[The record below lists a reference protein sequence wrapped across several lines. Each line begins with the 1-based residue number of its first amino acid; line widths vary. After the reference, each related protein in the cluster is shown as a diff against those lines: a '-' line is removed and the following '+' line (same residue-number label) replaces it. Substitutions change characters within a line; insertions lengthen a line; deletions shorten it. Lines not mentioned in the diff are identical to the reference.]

1 MKRSLKAKLILS
13 YLAVALLTVLVVSVL
28 IRVTSGQSLMNLVVQ
43 QETADLK
50 NAVQVYYTEFGT
62 LEGFSDYYRFT
73 TITGLDFG
81 MMDHMDRP
89 PMDRDIRVLH
99 GLVDT
104 DEVTLIPFG
113 GFKIGDQVGDEFMKQ
128 AIAVEVDGKTIAYIL
143 PETKYQFALSAE
155 EQLFIRRT
163 NLAIGLAALAGIATA
178 VIIGFLLAGRLI
190 RPIRRLTAASQQMA
204 VGDLQQQVPV
214 TSQDEMGQL
223 TTTFNKM
230 SADLFEADQKR
241 KRMTADITHD
251 LSTPL
256 QIISGYIEM
265 LEGSEVSLSPERIEV
280 IKTEIE
286 HLRRLVGD
294 MTTLT
299 QAESGG
305 IDMQLQPIDPASL
318 LENIRRTYEPLTR
331 QQGINLVVETGENLS
346 QINVDEGRMIQVL
359 KNLVD
364 NALRYT
370 PQGGTI
376 RISAEITDKV
386 HLCVTDSGNGID
398 PEDMPYV
405 FDRFYRAD
413 KIRTG
418 NAGKSGLGLAIC
430 KALVEAQGGT
440 ITVESAGKGQG
451 TTFRI
456 SLPPAEQLI
465 LQNGKPGVQ

>member
-1 MKRSLKAKLILS
+1 MKHSIKAKLILS

-43 QETADLK
+43 QETAELR
-50 NAVQVYYTEFGT
+50 NAVQIYYSEVGS
-62 LEGFSDYYRFT
+62 LDGFANYYMFT

-89 PMDRDIRVLH
+89 PTDRNVRLLH
-99 GLVDT
+99 GLVDANRI
-104 DEVTLIPFG
+104 VLIPSAG
-113 GFKIGDQVGDEFMKQ
+113 LKVGDTVTEESMKQ
-128 AIAVEVDGKTIAYIL
+128 AIAVDYDGQTIAYIL
-143 PETKYQFALSAE
+143 PESKYQFALNAE
-155 EQLFIRRT
+155 ELLFLRRT
-163 NLAIGLAALAGIATA
+163 NMAIGMAALAGIVAA
-178 VIIGFLLAGRLI
+178 VIIGFVLAGMLI
-190 RPIRRLTAASQQMA
+190 RPIRRLTTASRQLAA
-204 VGDLQQQVPV
+204 GDLQQQVPV

-230 SADLFEADQKR
+230 SSDLFNADQKR

-265 LEGSEVSLSPERIEV
+265 LEGSEITLSPERIEV
-280 IKTEIE
+280 IKTEID

-305 IDMQLQPIDPASL
+305 LEMQLQLIEPANL
-318 LENIRRTYEPLTR
+318 IEYVRRTYEPIAS
-331 QQGINLVVETGENLS
+331 QKGIEIKVDAAENLPA
-346 QINVDEGRMIQVL
+346 INVDEGRMIQVL

-370 PQGGTI
+370 PAGGSI
-376 RISAEITDKV
+376 RISAEMKESV
-386 HLCVTDSGNGID
+386 LLRVSDSGNGIE
-398 PEDMPYV
+398 PEDLPYV

-413 KIRTG
+413 KNRTS
-418 NAGKSGLGLAIC
+418 NAGKMGLGLAIC
-430 KALVEAQGGT
+430 RALVEAQGGS
-440 ITVESAGKGQG
+440 ITVESGGNQTG
-451 TTFRI
+451 TTFTI
-456 SLPPAEQLI
+456 SLPPSA
-465 LQNGKPGVQ
+465 